1 MFTPCS
7 YLIALRKQAN
17 HSSLVDCIATLCAV
31 QQNKFWAKILKQLL
45 FAFVTNM
52 GIINRVSIV

>member
-7 YLIALRKQAN
+7 YLIALGKQAN
-17 HSSLVDCIATLCAV
+17 NYVLVDCIANLCAV
-31 QQNKFWAKILKQLL
+31 QLEKFWAKILRAL

-52 GIINRVSIV
+52 DIINWVSIV